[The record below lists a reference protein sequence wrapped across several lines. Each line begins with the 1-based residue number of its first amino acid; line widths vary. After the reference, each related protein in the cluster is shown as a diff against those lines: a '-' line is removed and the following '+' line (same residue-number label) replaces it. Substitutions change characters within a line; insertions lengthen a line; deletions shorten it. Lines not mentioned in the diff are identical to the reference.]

1 MSQKTTK
8 KSLIQFPSMS
18 IDKILVSWLKNQ
30 IVSQLSTISVWNEQI
45 FEKEDMFTKIED
57 FKISLLIMIFK

>member
-57 FKISLLIMIFK
+57 FKIS